1 MGDDW
6 GIERYMSR
14 NTVFKRNAEYTLSPS
29 YVPRKLP
36 RREKELKRLALDFQA
51 LTVKD
56 GGYSVN
62 IAVIGPPGSGKT
74 ALVRNFGENLVEYG
88 KKIGQ
93 RIIFEYIDCFAARTK
108 SSVLSN
114 LLAKFNITSRG
125 FSDEEL
131 LSMLIKR
138 LHSEEAHLLIG
149 LDESYI
155 LGGEAILSIIRS
167 NDVYEG
173 GSARISTIIISRL
186 NEWRSLLNTTL
197 SGRITD
203 QITLSGYTK
212 DELLEIVKYRAELAF
227 RAGVISEEVL
237 EMVAD
242 IASKTENAR
251 HAIELLFRAGKI
263 ADHLSEDNITPEM
276 IRKAKDE
283 VYPEFRADI
292 FQDLKKHELLS
303 ALAIAKRLKHKG
315 IVSTTI
321 DEAYEYYRLS
331 CEEYKLEPKSKSAF
345 REFIKFLSDLGIIAS
360 VVINLGAG
368 RRGRRTQ
375 LRLYDLPAEVLEERC
390 RKILSGKTG

>member
-1 MGDDW
+1 
-6 GIERYMSR
+6 
-14 NTVFKRNAEYTLSPS
+14 
-29 YVPRKLP
+29 
-36 RREKELKRLALDFQA
+36 
-51 LTVKD
+51 
-56 GGYSVN
+56 
-62 IAVIGPPGSGKT
+62 
-74 ALVRNFGENLVEYG
+74 
-88 KKIGQ
+88 
-93 RIIFEYIDCFAARTK
+93 FAARTK

-167 NDVYEG
+167 NDVYGG